1 MRITD
6 ESPDRL
12 VIVIVPWILIA
23 AAGIFFGASSFGLVA
38 NWYEIG
44 VLGQVLGIMW
54 LAALFWGINFFV
66 HRVEVTFS
74 RNIDRLEIWR
84 RGITSDIREIYPLHH
99 FQLARVEGDDDEQT
113 TQRIVL
119 QFDEK
124 ILDELGADFWTKK
137 QRRKAIGFKLTAPN
151 EVPLTNYYA
160 SIAKTDE
167 IAGRINAWADTWL
180 ERPHDRQ
187 R

>member
-1 MRITD
+1 MKITD

-12 VIVIVPWILIA
+12 VIVIVPWALIA
-23 AAGIFFGASSFGLVA
+23 AAGIFFGASSFGLFT
-38 NWYEIG
+38 NWHEIG
-44 VLGQVLGIMW
+44 VLGQTLGIAW

-74 RNIDRLEIWR
+74 RNTDRLEIWR
-84 RGITSDIREIYPLHH
+84 RGIISSIHEVFPLRH
-99 FQLARVEGDDDEQT
+99 FQLARVEGDNDEQV

-137 QRRKAIGFKLTAPN
+137 ERRKVNGFQLTAPN

-180 ERPHDRQ
+180 EKSHDRQ
-187 R
+187 G